1 MTNNDSTRR
10 NAFMNL
16 LFENKVALVTGAGS
30 GMGLATAKGEASAG
44 GSVVLAD
51 SQEEAVRAE
60 ASQLE
65 ASGRKA
71 LALGCDVSD
80 DGQVAS
86 MIERAVSSFGRLD
99 AAFNNAG
106 VMQRRLDTAD
116 ISGDEWDRVLAI
128 NLRGVWS
135 CMKYELRQMLR
146 QGGGAIVNCSSIGG
160 VIGNPGLAAYAAAKH
175 GVLGLTQ
182 TAALEYAARGIR
194 INAVCP
200 GTIKTPMV
208 QSMTG
213 GDSKA
218 LAEMVKDEPI
228 GRLGEPEEIAAA
240 VVWLSSPGASF
251 VVGHAL
257 LVDGGDTSRGRWMF
271 MWWCGAV

>member
-1 MTNNDSTRR
+1 
-10 NAFMNL
+10 MNL
-16 LFENKVALVTGAGS
+16 SFENKVALVTGAGS
-30 GMGLATAKGEASAG
+30 GMGLATAKAFAEAGA
-44 GSVVLAD
+44 SVVLAD
-51 SQEEAVRAE
+51 IQEEAVRAE

-80 DGQVAS
+80 DSQVAS
-86 MIERAVSSFGRLD
+86 MIERTVSSFGRLD

-106 VMQRRLDTAD
+106 VMQRRADTAD

-146 QGGGAIVNCSSIGG
+146 LGGGAIVNCSSIGG
-160 VIGNPGLAAYAAAKH
+160 VVGNPGLAAYHAAKH

-213 GDSKA
+213 GDGEVLDKKMQRGSFGG
-218 LAEMVKDEPI
+218 LSEPGEMAPAPLWPRI
-228 GRLGEPEEIAAA
+228 PWR
-240 VVWLSSPGASF
+240 
-251 VVGHAL
+251 
-257 LVDGGDTSRGRWMF
+257 
-271 MWWCGAV
+271 

>member
-1 MTNNDSTRR
+1 
-10 NAFMNL
+10 MNES
-16 LFENKVALVTGAGS
+16 FNGKVALVTGAGS
-30 GMGLATAKGEASAG
+30 GMGLATAKAFAEAGA
-44 GSVVLAD
+44 SVVLAD
-51 SQEEAVRAE
+51 IQEDAVRAAAE
-60 ASQLE
+60 QLE

-71 LALGCDVSD
+71 LARRCDVSD

-86 MIERAVSSFGRLD
+86 MIERTVSSFGRLD

-106 VMQRRLDTAD
+106 VMQRRADTAD

-146 QGGGAIVNCSSIGG
+146 LGGGAIVNCSSIAG
-160 VIGNPGLAAYAAAKH
+160 VSGSPGRAVYGAAKY

-182 TAALEYAARGIR
+182 SAALEYAARGIR

-208 QSMTG
+208 QSMIG
-213 GDSKA
+213 GDSKV
-218 LAEMVKDEPI
+218 LDEMVKGEPI

-240 VVWLSSPGASF
+240 VLWLSSPGASF

-257 LVDGGDTSRGRWMF
+257 LVDGGYTAR
-271 MWWCGAV
+271 

>member
-1 MTNNDSTRR
+1 MKLS
-10 NAFMNL
+10 
-16 LFENKVALVTGAGS
+16 FENKVALVTGAGS
-30 GMGLATAKGEASAG
+30 GMGLATAKAFAEAGA
-44 GSVVLAD
+44 SVVLAD
-51 SQEEAVRAE
+51 IQEEAVRAE
-60 ASQLE
+60 ASQLI

-71 LALGCDVSD
+71 LALRCDVSD

-86 MIERAVSSFGRLD
+86 MIERTVSSFGRLD

-106 VMQRRLDTAD
+106 VMQRRVETAD
-116 ISGDEWDRVLAI
+116 ISDDEWDRVLAI
-128 NLRGVWS
+128 NLRGVFL

-146 QGGGAIVNCSSIGG
+146 LGGGAIVNCSSIGG
-160 VIGNPGLAAYAAAKH
+160 VVGNPGLAAYHAAKH

-208 QSMTG
+208 QAMTG
-213 GDSKA
+213 RYAKA
-218 LAEMVKDEPI
+218 LAGYGKGGPL

-240 VVWLSSPGASF
+240 VLWLCSPGASF

-257 LVDGGDTSRGRWMF
+257 LVDGGYTAR
-271 MWWCGAV
+271 